1 MCRLVATQGGC
12 HLAERHSAGVFII
25 LFFHHPAV
33 RVTFHHLVDEL
44 LLDTKAVVG
53 CGIQCPLH
61 AVSQHMHRLVPRGIQ
76 VALPKDTSVPLLKVH
91 RTKRGIHMVQGK
103 QTVLHVHADTHF
115 LGTAQE
121 DAHVSVPNF
130 LKQGFA
136 AVSVIVVHDDN
147 LLGWYAGCYQF
158 LFHIFIE
165 IKAGDIR
172 VIVKQV
178 HLRTFPRRLIA
189 IAEYKLRAL
198 VRCAFLI
205 EFYNVAHDLVRL
217 AVRIVRIAR
226 IQQPQVDGCLLG
238 LGEHDQRQRA
248 LLALGLPGQ
257 FVIILQFT
265 HQHVHHVLQVLV
277 LVNDDVLHFP
287 VSQFGDIF
295 ILLEL
300 LHVIRQPGF
309 LHFGQITGTIVERFQ
324 VRTDGITQ
332 ISNHGLGIFRELSGP
347 FFNMIHGHFRADGKN
362 FRVNAHI
369 HLATQLLL
377 HTLLQFGIAFIGDE
391 AIT

>member
-1 MCRLVATQGGC
+1 MY
-12 HLAERHSAGVFII
+12 
-25 LFFHHPAV
+25 
-33 RVTFHHLVDEL
+33 
-44 LLDTKAVVG
+44 
-53 CGIQCPLH
+53 
-61 AVSQHMHRLVPRGIQ
+61 RLVPRGIQ
-76 VALPKDTSVPLLKVH
+76 VALPQDTTVPLLEVH
-91 RTKRGIHMVQGK
+91 RTERSIHMVQGI
-103 QTVLHVHADTHF
+103 QSVLHVHTDTHF

-136 AVSVIVVHDDN
+136 AVSVIVVHDGN

-198 VRCAFLI
+198 VRCAFLV

-248 LLALGLPGQ
+248 LLAFGLPGQ
-257 FVIILQFT
+257 FIVIFQFT

-287 VSQFGDIF
+287 VSQLGDIF
-295 ILLEL
+295 ILLKL
-300 LHVIRQPGF
+300 LHVIRQHNICMAPESLQQF
-309 LHFGQITGTIVERFQ
+309 RNIHITLEPVSNLEIASGRELQRRLYRTKSGSKIIKTTNVIGIKY
-324 VRTDGITQ
+324 VRRDKIHHRPYLCHR
-332 ISNHGLGIFRELSGP
+332 ISNRCTGC
-347 FFNMIHGHFRADGKN
+347 KY
-362 FRVNAHI
+362 HI
-369 HLATQLLL
+369 TPSVFLLYP
-377 HTLLQFGIAFIGDE
+377 TSLQQ
-391 AIT
+391 